1 MFEDRDDAGQKLA
14 LALEGYRDQEA
25 LVLAVPRGGVEVGY
39 RVARYLQ
46 AEFDIIMA
54 GKLPWPD
61 NSEAGFGAIAE
72 DSSIFIFPGVFE
84 KLKKK
89 RIDRIISQQHAELER
104 RIGALR
110 AGCPLPKIAGRTVIL
125 VDDGIATGSTMRVCV
140 DMCRKAQAERIV
152 VAAPV
157 AGRITTDEFRA
168 LADDVVVVDE
178 IENFYAVAQGYL
190 NWCDVS
196 DRQVIEIMH
205 QWEYEKYQI
214 MEY

>member
-1 MFEDRDDAGQKLA
+1 MFEDRDDAGQRLA
-14 LALEGYRDQEA
+14 SALGGYRDQDA
-25 LVLAVPRGGVEVGY
+25 LILAIPRGGIEVGY
-39 RVARYLQ
+39 QVARYLQ

-54 GKLPWPD
+54 RKLPWPD

-72 DSSIFIFPGVFE
+72 DSSIFIFPEVFA
-84 KLKKK
+84 KLAKKK
-89 RIDRIISQQHAELER
+89 IDRIISEQHAELER

-140 DMCRKAQAERIV
+140 DMCRKAQAGLIV
-152 VAAPV
+152 VAVPV
-157 AGRITTDEFRA
+157 AGRISAEEFRE
-168 LADDVVVVDE
+168 LADDVVIVEE

-190 NWCDVS
+190 DWCDVS
-196 DRQVIEIMH
+196 DREVIEIMH

>member
-14 LALEGYRDQEA
+14 SALEGYRNQNP
-25 LVLAVPRGGVEVGY
+25 LVLAIPRGGVEVGY
-39 RVARYLQ
+39 QVARYLQ

-54 GKLPWPD
+54 RKLPWPG
-61 NSEAGFGAIAE
+61 NPEAGFGAVAE
-72 DSSIFIFPGVFE
+72 DSSIFMFPEVFGE
-84 KLKKK
+84 LKKK
-89 RIDRIISQQHAELER
+89 KIDKIINEQNAELKR
-104 RIGALR
+104 LIGALR
-110 AGCPLPKIAGRTVIL
+110 AHCPLAKIEGRTVIL

-140 DMCRKAQAERIV
+140 EMCRKAHAERIV
-152 VAAPV
+152 VAVPFACCD
-157 AGRITTDEFRA
+157 TTEEFRE

-178 IENFYAVAQGYL
+178 IADFYAVAQGYL

-214 MEY
+214 MEH